1 MSIKGKE
8 AIGYVRVSTV
18 RQVEEGNSIQSQ
30 IDELRNY
37 ANSRGLILLS
47 KNIVI
52 DDGISG
58 GIPLWDRPNAQRL
71 LKLIDSGEY
80 EHLIVTKLDRMF
92 RLTSDAIMSIEEMR
106 EAGVFLHI
114 INMGGQS
121 LDSSSAIGQFFLTII
136 ASVAQLERGL
146 IAERTKEAMNYLMS
160 RGRKFT
166 RSIYGWNVNK
176 NGRLKPNWNEQSRID
191 FMYWQIKTNGATA
204 TMVAK
209 MANKKGWKG
218 KLGGE
223 WYAQSVLN
231 VIRNKFHTNRDRFE
245 YPEKWG
251 DKSWHRGSMRKKQ
264 KDEKIVSR
272 PLPGIWDEDDIL
284 AKK

>member
-1 MSIKGKE
+1 MSIKGEE

-37 ANSRGLILLS
+37 ANSRGLILLT

-52 DDGISG
+52 DDGTSG

-71 LKLIDSGEY
+71 LKLVESGKY

-160 RGRKFT
+160 KGRKFT

-251 DKSWHRGSMRKKQ
+251 NKSWHRMEMRKKQ

-272 PLPGIWDEDDIL
+272 PLPGIWDEDDIN
-284 AKK
+284 

>member
-1 MSIKGKE
+1 MSIKGEE

-30 IDELRNY
+30 IDDLRNY

-160 RGRKFT
+160 NGRKFT
-166 RSIYGWNVNK
+166 RSIYGWNVKK
-176 NGRLKPNWNEQSRID
+176 NGRLKPNWHEQSRID
-191 FMYWQIKTNGATA
+191 FMYWQIKRNGATA
-204 TMVAK
+204 TMVAR

-218 KLGGE
+218 KLGGK
-223 WYAQSVLN
+223 WHAQTVLN
-231 VIRNKFHTNRDRFE
+231 VIRNDFHSNRDQYG
-245 YPEKWG
+245 YPDRWNER
-251 DKSWHRGSMRKKQ
+251 SWHRKSMRKKQ
-264 KDEKIVSR
+264 KDEKIVSK
-272 PLPGIWDEDDIL
+272 PLPGIWDEDDIS
-284 AKK
+284 A

>member
-30 IDELRNY
+30 IDDLRNY
-37 ANSRGLILLS
+37 ANSRGLILLT

-52 DDGISG
+52 DDGTSG

-71 LKLIDSGEY
+71 LKLVESGKY

-160 RGRKFT
+160 KGRKFT

-191 FMYWQIKTNGATA
+191 FMYWQIKKNGATA

-209 MANKKGWKG
+209 MANKRGWKG

-223 WYAQSVLN
+223 WRAQSVLN

-245 YPEKWG
+245 YPKKWG
-251 DKSWHRGSMRKKQ
+251 NKSWHRMEMRKKQ

-272 PLPGIWDEDDIL
+272 PLPGIWDEDDIN
-284 AKK
+284 

>member
-37 ANSRGLILLS
+37 ANSRGLILLT

-52 DDGISG
+52 DDGTSG

-71 LKLIDSGEY
+71 LKLIDSGKY
-80 EHLIVTKLDRMF
+80 EHLIITKLDRMF
-92 RLTSDAIMSIEEMR
+92 RLTHDAIQSIEEMR

-209 MANKKGWKG
+209 MANKRGWKG

-223 WYAQSVLN
+223 WRAQSVLN
-231 VIRNKFHTNRDRFE
+231 VIRNKFHSNRDRFN
-245 YPEKWG
+245 YPERWNE
-251 DKSWHRGSMRKKQ
+251 SPWHRKSVPKKQ
-264 KDEKIVSR
+264 KDEKIVTR
-272 PLPGIWDEDDIL
+272 PLPGIWDEEDL
-284 AKK
+284 RN

>member
-30 IDELRNY
+30 IDELWNY

-92 RLTSDAIMSIEEMR
+92 RVTSDAIMSIEEMR

-160 RGRKFT
+160 KGRKFT

-191 FMYWQIKTNGATA
+191 FMYWQIKSNGATA

-231 VIRNKFHTNRDRFE
+231 VIRNKFHSNRDRFN
-245 YPEKWG
+245 YPERWNE
-251 DKSWHRGSMRKKQ
+251 SPWHRKSMSKKQ
-264 KDEKIVSR
+264 KDEKIVSK

-284 AKK
+284 TKK

>member
-1 MSIKGKE
+1 MSIKGEE

-30 IDELRNY
+30 FEDIRNY
-37 ANSRGLILLS
+37 AKSRGLIIRS

-52 DDGISG
+52 DDGTSG
-58 GIPLWDRPNAQRL
+58 GIPIWERPKAQKL
-71 LKLIDSGEY
+71 LKLVESGKY
-80 EHLIVTKLDRMF
+80 KHVIVTKLDRMF
-92 RLTSDAIMSIEEMR
+92 RLTNDAILTIEELKD
-106 EAGVFLHI
+106 AGVSLHI

-121 LDSSSAIGQFFLTII
+121 LDTSSAMGQFILTFI
-136 ASVAQLERGL
+136 AAIAQLERGL

-160 RGRKFT
+160 KGRKFT

-209 MANKKGWKG
+209 MANKRGWKG
-218 KLGGE
+218 KLGGK
-223 WYAQSVLN
+223 WHAQTVLN
-231 VIRNKFHTNRDRFE
+231 IIRNKYHRNRDQYG
-245 YPEKWG
+245 YPEGWRER
-251 DKSWHRGSMRKKQ
+251 SWHRKSMRKIQ
-264 KDEKIVSR
+264 KDEKIVTR
-272 PLPGIWDEDDIL
+272 PLPGIWDEEDL
-284 AKK
+284 RN

>member
-37 ANSRGLILLS
+37 ANSRGLILLT

-52 DDGISG
+52 DDGTSG

-71 LKLIDSGEY
+71 LKLIDSGKY
-80 EHLIVTKLDRMF
+80 EHLIITKLDRMF
-92 RLTSDAIMSIEEMR
+92 RLTHDAIQSIEEMR

-160 RGRKFT
+160 TGRKFT
-166 RSIYGWNVNK
+166 RAIYGWNVKK
-176 NGRLKPNWNEQSRID
+176 NGRLKPNWQEQSRID
-191 FMYWQIKTNGATA
+191 FMYWQIKSNGATA

-209 MANKKGWKG
+209 MANKRGWKG
-218 KLGGE
+218 KLGGK
-223 WYAQSVLN
+223 WHAQSVLN
-231 VIRNKFHTNRDRFE
+231 VIRNDFHRNRDQFG
-245 YPEKWG
+245 YPEIWPK
-251 DKSWHRGSMRKKQ
+251 KPWHRKSLRKKQ
-264 KDEKIVSR
+264 KDEKIVTR
-272 PLPGIWDEDDIL
+272 PLPGIWEEDDL
-284 AKK
+284 RN

>member
-30 IDELRNY
+30 IDDLINY
-37 ANSRGLILLS
+37 ANSRGLILPS

-52 DDGISG
+52 DHGTSG
-58 GIPLWDRPNAQRL
+58 GIPLWERANAQRL
-71 LKLIDSGEY
+71 LKLVESGEY

-160 RGRKFT
+160 NGRKFT
-166 RSIYGWNVNK
+166 RAIYGWNVKK
-176 NGRLKPNWNEQSRID
+176 NGRLKPNWQEQNIID
-191 FMYWQIKTNGATA
+191 FMYWQIKSNGATA

-209 MANKKGWKG
+209 MANKRGWKG
-218 KLGGE
+218 KLGGK
-223 WYAQSVLN
+223 WHAQTVLN
-231 VIRNKFHTNRDRFE
+231 VIRNKFHRNRDQFG
-245 YPEKWG
+245 YPERWNEKP
-251 DKSWHRGSMRKKQ
+251 WHRKSLRKKQ
-264 KDEKIVSR
+264 KDEKIVTR
-272 PLPGIWDEDDIL
+272 PLPGIWDEEDL
-284 AKK
+284 RN

>member
-160 RGRKFT
+160 KGRKFT

-209 MANKKGWKG
+209 MANKRGWKG

-245 YPEKWG
+245 YPKKWG
-251 DKSWHRGSMRKKQ
+251 NKSWHRMEMRKKQ

-272 PLPGIWDEDDIL
+272 PLPGIWDEDDIN
-284 AKK
+284 

>member
-1 MSIKGKE
+1 MSIKGEE

-30 IDELRNY
+30 IDDLRNY
-37 ANSRGLILLS
+37 ANSRGLILLT

-52 DDGISG
+52 DDGTSG

-71 LKLIDSGEY
+71 LKLVESGKY

-160 RGRKFT
+160 KGRKFT

-191 FMYWQIKTNGATA
+191 FMYWQIKKNGATA

-209 MANKKGWKG
+209 MANKRGWKG

-223 WYAQSVLN
+223 WRAQSVLN

-245 YPEKWG
+245 YPKKWG
-251 DKSWHRGSMRKKQ
+251 NKSWHRMEMRKKQ

-272 PLPGIWDEDDIL
+272 PLPGIWDEDDIS
-284 AKK
+284 

>member
-160 RGRKFT
+160 KGRKFT

-191 FMYWQIKTNGATA
+191 FMYWQIKKNGATA

-209 MANKKGWKG
+209 MVNKRGWKG

-245 YPEKWG
+245 YPKKWG
-251 DKSWHRGSMRKKQ
+251 NKSWHRMEMRKKQ

-272 PLPGIWDEDDIL
+272 PLPGIWDEDDIN
-284 AKK
+284 

>member
-1 MSIKGKE
+1 MSIKGEE

-30 IDELRNY
+30 IDDLRNY
-37 ANSRGLILLS
+37 ANSRGLILLT

-52 DDGISG
+52 DDGTSG

-71 LKLIDSGEY
+71 LKLVESGKY

-160 RGRKFT
+160 KGRKFT

-191 FMYWQIKTNGATA
+191 FMYWQIKKNGATA

-209 MANKKGWKG
+209 MANKRGWKG

-251 DKSWHRGSMRKKQ
+251 NKSWHRKSMRKKQ
-264 KDEKIVSR
+264 KDEKIVTR
-272 PLPGIWDEDDIL
+272 PLPGIWDEDDL
-284 AKK
+284 RN

>member
-1 MSIKGKE
+1 MSIKGEE

-30 IDELRNY
+30 IDDLRNY
-37 ANSRGLILLS
+37 ANSRGLILLT

-52 DDGISG
+52 DDGTSG

-71 LKLIDSGEY
+71 LKLVESGKY
-80 EHLIVTKLDRMF
+80 KHLIVTKLDRMF

-191 FMYWQIKTNGATA
+191 FMYWQIKSNGATA
-204 TMVAK
+204 TMVAR

-218 KLGGE
+218 KLGGK
-223 WYAQSVLN
+223 WHAQTVLN
-231 VIRNKFHTNRDRFE
+231 VIRNDFHSNRDQYG
-245 YPEKWG
+245 YPDRWNER
-251 DKSWHRGSMRKKQ
+251 SWHRKSMRKKQ
-264 KDEKIVSR
+264 KDEKIVSK
-272 PLPGIWDEDDIL
+272 PLPSIWDEDDIS
-284 AKK
+284 A

>member
-1 MSIKGKE
+1 MSIKGEE

-30 IDELRNY
+30 FEDIRNY
-37 ANSRGLILLS
+37 AKSRGLIIRS

-52 DDGISG
+52 DDGTSG
-58 GIPLWDRPNAQRL
+58 GIPIWERQKAQKL
-71 LKLIDSGEY
+71 LKLVESGKY
-80 EHLIVTKLDRMF
+80 KHVIVTKLDRMF
-92 RLTSDAIMSIEEMR
+92 RLTNDAILTIEELKD
-106 EAGVFLHI
+106 AGVSLHI

-121 LDSSSAIGQFFLTII
+121 LDTSSAMGQFILTFI
-136 ASVAQLERGL
+136 AAIAQLERGL

-160 RGRKFT
+160 KGRKFT

-209 MANKKGWKG
+209 MANKRGCKG

-231 VIRNKFHTNRDRFE
+231 VIRNQFHSNRDRFN
-245 YPEKWG
+245 YPERWNERP
-251 DKSWHRGSMRKKQ
+251 WHRKSVRKKQ

-272 PLPGIWDEDDIL
+272 PLPGIWDEDDIS
-284 AKK
+284 A

>member
-1 MSIKGKE
+1 MSIKGEE

-30 IDELRNY
+30 IDDLRNY
-37 ANSRGLILLS
+37 ANSRGLILLT

-52 DDGISG
+52 DDGTSG

-71 LKLIDSGEY
+71 LKLVESGKY
-80 EHLIVTKLDRMF
+80 KHLIITKLDRMF

-191 FMYWQIKTNGATA
+191 FMYWQIKKNGATA

-209 MANKKGWKG
+209 MANKRGWKG

-223 WYAQSVLN
+223 WRAQSVLN

-245 YPEKWG
+245 YPKKWG
-251 DKSWHRGSMRKKQ
+251 NKSWHRMEMRKKQ
-264 KDEKIVSR
+264 KDEKIVTR
-272 PLPGIWDEDDIL
+272 PLPGIWDEEDL
-284 AKK
+284 RN

>member
-8 AIGYVRVSTV
+8 AIGYVRVSTL

-209 MANKKGWKG
+209 MANKRGWKG

-223 WYAQSVLN
+223 WRAQSVPN
-231 VIRNKFHTNRDRFE
+231 VIRNKFHSNRDRFN
-245 YPEKWG
+245 YPERWNERP
-251 DKSWHRGSMRKKQ
+251 WHRKSMRKKQ

-272 PLPGIWDEDDIL
+272 PLPGIWDEEDL
-284 AKK
+284 RN

>member
-1 MSIKGKE
+1 MVESGK
-8 AIGYVRVSTV
+8 Y
-18 RQVEEGNSIQSQ
+18 
-30 IDELRNY
+30 
-37 ANSRGLILLS
+37 
-47 KNIVI
+47 K
-52 DDGISG
+52 
-58 GIPLWDRPNAQRL
+58 
-71 LKLIDSGEY
+71 
-80 EHLIVTKLDRMF
+80 HLIITKLDRMF

-231 VIRNKFHTNRDRFE
+231 VIRNKFHSNRDRFN
-245 YPEKWG
+245 YPERWNERP
-251 DKSWHRGSMRKKQ
+251 WHRKSMRKKQ
-264 KDEKIVSR
+264 KDEKIVSK

>member
-1 MSIKGKE
+1 MSIKGEE

-30 IDELRNY
+30 IDDLRNY
-37 ANSRGLILLS
+37 ANSRGLILHS

-52 DDGISG
+52 DDGTSG

-71 LKLIDSGEY
+71 LKLVESGKY
-80 EHLIVTKLDRMF
+80 KHLIVTKLDRMF

-160 RGRKFT
+160 NGRKFT
-166 RSIYGWNVNK
+166 RSIYGWNVKK
-176 NGRLKPNWNEQSRID
+176 NGRLKPNWHEQSRID
-191 FMYWQIKTNGATA
+191 FMYWQIKRNGATA
-204 TMVAK
+204 TMVAR

-218 KLGGE
+218 KLGGK

-231 VIRNKFHTNRDRFE
+231 VIRNKFHSNRDRFN
-245 YPEKWG
+245 YPERWNERP
-251 DKSWHRGSMRKKQ
+251 WHRKSMRKKQ

-272 PLPGIWDEDDIL
+272 PLPGIWDEEDL
-284 AKK
+284 RN

>member
-30 IDELRNY
+30 IDELINY

-52 DDGISG
+52 DDGTSG

-71 LKLIDSGEY
+71 LKLVESGEY
-80 EHLIVTKLDRMF
+80 EHLIITKLDRMF

-166 RSIYGWNVNK
+166 RAIYGWNVKK
-176 NGRLKPNWNEQSRID
+176 NGRLKPNWQEQNIID
-191 FMYWQIKTNGATA
+191 FMYWQIKSNGATA

-209 MANKKGWKG
+209 MANKRGWKG

-231 VIRNKFHTNRDRFE
+231 VIRNKFHSNRDRFN
-245 YPEKWG
+245 YPERWNEKP
-251 DKSWHRGSMRKKQ
+251 WHRKSLRKKQ
-264 KDEKIVSR
+264 KDEKIVTR
-272 PLPGIWDEDDIL
+272 PLPGIWDEDDL
-284 AKK
+284 RN

>member
-1 MSIKGKE
+1 MSIKGEE

-30 IDELRNY
+30 FEDIRNY
-37 ANSRGLILLS
+37 AKSRGLIIRS

-52 DDGISG
+52 DDGTSG
-58 GIPLWDRPNAQRL
+58 GIPIWERPKAQKL
-71 LKLIDSGEY
+71 LKLVESGKY
-80 EHLIVTKLDRMF
+80 KHVIVTKLDRMF
-92 RLTSDAIMSIEEMR
+92 RLTNDAILTIEELKD
-106 EAGVFLHI
+106 AGVSLHI

-121 LDSSSAIGQFFLTII
+121 LDTSSAMGQFILTFI
-136 ASVAQLERGL
+136 AAIAQLERGL

-160 RGRKFT
+160 KGRKFT
-166 RSIYGWNVNK
+166 RSIYGWNVKK
-176 NGRLKPNWNEQSRID
+176 NGRLKPNWHEQSRID
-191 FMYWQIKTNGATA
+191 FMYWQIKKNGATA

-231 VIRNKFHTNRDRFE
+231 VIRNQFHSNRDRFN
-245 YPEKWG
+245 YPERWNERP
-251 DKSWHRGSMRKKQ
+251 WHRKSMRKKQ
-264 KDEKIVSR
+264 KDEKIVTR
-272 PLPGIWDEDDIL
+272 PLPGIWDEEDL
-284 AKK
+284 RN

>member
-1 MSIKGKE
+1 MSIKGEE

-30 IDELRNY
+30 IDDLRNY
-37 ANSRGLILLS
+37 ANSRGLILLT

-52 DDGISG
+52 DDGTSG

-71 LKLIDSGEY
+71 LKLVESGKY
-80 EHLIVTKLDRMF
+80 KHLIITKLDRMF

-166 RSIYGWNVNK
+166 RSIYGWNVKK

-191 FMYWQIKTNGATA
+191 FMYWQIKKNGATA

-231 VIRNKFHTNRDRFE
+231 VIRNKFHSNRDRFN
-245 YPEKWG
+245 YPERWNERP
-251 DKSWHRGSMRKKQ
+251 WHRKSMRKKQ

-272 PLPGIWDEDDIL
+272 PLPGVWDEDDL
-284 AKK
+284 RN

>member
-1 MSIKGKE
+1 MSIKGEE

-30 IDELRNY
+30 IDDLRNY
-37 ANSRGLILLS
+37 ANSRGLILLT

-52 DDGISG
+52 DDGTSG

-71 LKLIDSGEY
+71 LKLVESGKY

-160 RGRKFT
+160 KGRKFT

-191 FMYWQIKTNGATA
+191 FMYWQIKKNGATA

-209 MANKKGWKG
+209 MANKRGWKG

-223 WYAQSVLN
+223 WRAQSVLN

-245 YPEKWG
+245 YPKKWG
-251 DKSWHRGSMRKKQ
+251 NKSWHRMEMRKKQ

-272 PLPGIWDEDDIL
+272 PLPGIWDEDDIN
-284 AKK
+284 

>member
-1 MSIKGKE
+1 MSIKGEE

-30 IDELRNY
+30 FEDIRNY
-37 ANSRGLILLS
+37 AKSRGLIIRS

-52 DDGISG
+52 DDGTSG
-58 GIPLWDRPNAQRL
+58 GIPIWERPKAQKL
-71 LKLIDSGEY
+71 LKLVESGKY
-80 EHLIVTKLDRMF
+80 KHVIVTKLDRMF
-92 RLTSDAIMSIEEMR
+92 RLTNDAILTIEELKD
-106 EAGVFLHI
+106 AGVSLHI

-121 LDSSSAIGQFFLTII
+121 LDTSSAMGQFILTFI
-136 ASVAQLERGL
+136 AAIAQLERGL

-160 RGRKFT
+160 KGRKFT
-166 RSIYGWNVNK
+166 RSIYGWNVKK

-251 DKSWHRGSMRKKQ
+251 NKSWHRKSMRKKQ
-264 KDEKIVSR
+264 KDEKIVSK
-272 PLPGIWDEDDIL
+272 PLPGIWDEDDL
-284 AKK
+284 RN

>member
-1 MSIKGKE
+1 MSIKGEE

-30 IDELRNY
+30 IDDLRNY
-37 ANSRGLILLS
+37 ANSRGLILLT

-52 DDGISG
+52 DDGTSG

-71 LKLIDSGEY
+71 LKLVESGKY
-80 EHLIVTKLDRMF
+80 KHLIITKLDRMF

-191 FMYWQIKTNGATA
+191 FMYWQIKKNGATA

-209 MANKKGWKG
+209 MANKRGWKG

-245 YPEKWG
+245 YPKKWG
-251 DKSWHRGSMRKKQ
+251 NKSWHRMEMRKKQ

-272 PLPGIWDEDDIL
+272 PLPGIWDEDDIN
-284 AKK
+284 

>member
-1 MSIKGKE
+1 MSIKGEE

-30 IDELRNY
+30 IDDLRNY
-37 ANSRGLILLS
+37 ANSRGLILHS

-52 DDGISG
+52 DDGTSG

-71 LKLIDSGEY
+71 LKLVESGKY
-80 EHLIVTKLDRMF
+80 KHLIITKLDRMF

-160 RGRKFT
+160 NGRKFT
-166 RSIYGWNVNK
+166 RSIYGWNVKK
-176 NGRLKPNWNEQSRID
+176 NGRLIPNWKEQSRID
-191 FMYWQIKTNGATA
+191 FMYWQIKKNGATA

-209 MANKKGWKG
+209 MANKRGWKG

-223 WYAQSVLN
+223 WRAQSVLN
-231 VIRNKFHTNRDRFE
+231 VIRNKFHRNRDRFN
-245 YPEKWG
+245 YPERWNE
-251 DKSWHRGSMRKKQ
+251 SPWHRKSMRKKQ

-272 PLPGIWDEDDIL
+272 PLPGIWDEEDL
-284 AKK
+284 RN